1 MLKHSSCDFTQ
12 FKRKFKRIHRSVRR
26 KNNLTNDMAG
36 LEQDQHRPRL
46 KIIASVSRH
55 DGSAQTGFTFLD
67 SVQSSTVKRCVDRV
81 GLHGKTGV
89 DSIPLA
95 RKIIQNYL

>member
-1 MLKHSSCDFTQ
+1 
-12 FKRKFKRIHRSVRR
+12 
-26 KNNLTNDMAG
+26 MAG

-81 GLHGKTGV
+81 GKIAEKFGFMVKQESTQYLLHEK
-89 DSIPLA
+89 
-95 RKIIQNYL
+95 